1 MPMDLLNNLHPSF
14 LFLIPFLIIALFN
27 TFFGTK
33 QPKTKEDE
41 YRKLLQYLKRL
52 IDKELRK

>member
-1 MPMDLLNNLHPSF
+1 MPMDLLINELHPS

-41 YRKLLQYLKRL
+41 YRKLLQHLKRL

>member
-1 MPMDLLNNLHPSF
+1 MDLLNNLHPSF